1 QVGERG
7 MALGDF
13 AGAQAVDG
21 AGGNAEWPETPRYR
35 GVARVRFQADQ
46 AQRQG
51 GADFG
56 GAERSEWGDGV
67 DGSAQIARYHDVAG
81 AQALGLFQ
89 RQSAVGFEIE
99 AQAPFAIDPDAMAR
113 RGAAQRFGKLAVAIP
128 MLIIDGGERQAK
140 GQLEGE
146 AGGQPLGTQ
155 ARC

>member
-1 QVGERG
+1 RGRGEPHEGGARHPAKAMVEEREDAGDDLVRGFRGVHGQVGERG

-67 DGSAQIARYHDVAG
+67 DRSAQIARY
-81 AQALGLFQ
+81 
-89 RQSAVGFEIE
+89 
-99 AQAPFAIDPDAMAR
+99 
-113 RGAAQRFGKLAVAIP
+113 
-128 MLIIDGGERQAK
+128 
-140 GQLEGE
+140 
-146 AGGQPLGTQ
+146 
-155 ARC
+155 